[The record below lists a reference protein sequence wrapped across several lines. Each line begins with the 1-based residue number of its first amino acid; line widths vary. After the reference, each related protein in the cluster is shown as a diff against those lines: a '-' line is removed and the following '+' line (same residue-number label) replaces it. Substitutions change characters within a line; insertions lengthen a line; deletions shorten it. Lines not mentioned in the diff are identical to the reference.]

1 MKLLVL
7 DGNSI
12 INRAF
17 YGIKLLSTKEGVYT
31 NALYGFLNI
40 LGKLRDD
47 VAPDAAAVAFDLP
60 APTFRHKAYAD
71 YKAGRRPMPEELKQ
85 QMPVLKQMLD
95 LMGIKRLE
103 AEGFEA
109 DDILGTEAAACSAA
123 GNECFIA
130 TGDRDSLQLV
140 GGGVKVMLAG
150 TKAGRPETTVYDTDK
165 IDETYG
171 IAPRQLIEVKALM
184 GDHSDNIPGVPGIGE
199 KTALDLIKR
208 FGSVEKIYSSLD
220 TLDIKPGVR
229 LKLEN
234 GRESAAMSRE
244 LAIIRTDAPVTTDI
258 NELIPAPQ
266 DEAGLYKLLAKLE
279 FFKYIE
285 KTGLRPDG
293 GAGAGKTADAAAVSV
308 VAAESAD
315 ALKEKCLNDK
325 RADVCAVYSKDFVP
339 EAAAVRSNGGLYCA
353 LPDRTAGYN
362 GLLAALAGDE
372 SITLRTHDIKKL
384 WRSLLASGEKI
395 NRDPRTV
402 FDTMLAGYLL
412 NPLASSYEPQ
422 RLCAEL
428 GIAAPE
434 PDAGTLPAAAA
445 DSARDALAV
454 SVCADEMAR
463 RLRDNGQEKL
473 YYDIEL
479 PLAGVLAEMEHTGF
493 RVDADGIAAYGAQL
507 GEKLDAMQEQIY
519 GMAGYSFNINS
530 TKQLGEALFI
540 KLGLPAKKRT
550 KTGFSTNA
558 DVLESLRS
566 YHPIVGVILE
576 YRQLAKLKSTYTDG
590 LVKVIGPDGRI
601 HTSFTQTET
610 RTGRIS
616 SVEPNLQNIPVR
628 SEAGR
633 ELRRFF
639 IPADGCVLI
648 DADYSQI
655 ELRLLAH
662 IADDKAMIEAFNNGV
677 DIHTLTAS
685 QVFKM
690 PLDFVTPVMRSR
702 AKAVNFGIVYG
713 IGAYSLSQDIGVSVK
728 EADSYIKN
736 YLDTFSGVR
745 GYMEQ
750 IIKQAYDKGYVETLL
765 GRRRALPELAS
776 TNRNIRAFGE
786 RVARNTPIQGTAA
799 DVIKIAMIRVRDR
812 LAREGLRSRLIL
824 QVHDE
829 LIVEAPQDEVIT
841 ASQIVSEE
849 MENAMSLRVKLKAD
863 VHAGQS
869 WYDAKA

>member
-17 YGIKLLSTKEGVYT
+17 YGIKLLSTKDGTYT
-31 NALYGFLNI
+31 NAVYGFLNI
-40 LGKLRDD
+40 LGKLKDD
-47 VAPDAAAVAFDLP
+47 VAPDAVAVAFDLS

-71 YKAGRRPMPEELKQ
+71 YKAGRKPMPDELRQ
-85 QMPVLKQMLD
+85 QMPVLKRLLG

-109 DDILGTEAAACSAA
+109 DDILGTEARACTEA
-123 GNECFIA
+123 GNQCFIA

-140 GGGVKVMLAG
+140 GDGVSVLLAA
-150 TKAGRPETTVYDTDK
+150 TKGGRPDTTVYDTAK

-171 IAPRQLIEVKALM
+171 VSPRQLIEVKALM

-199 KTALDLIKR
+199 KTALDLIRR
-208 FGSVEKIYSSLD
+208 FGSVEKIYAGL
-220 TLDIKPGVR
+220 TQLDIKPGVR
-229 LKLEN
+229 LKLEK
-234 GRESAAMSRE
+234 GRDSAIMSRE
-244 LAIIRTDAPVTTDI
+244 LAIIHTDAPVPTDI
-258 NELIPAPQ
+258 DALMPAPA
-266 DEAGLYKLLAKLE
+266 DEAGLYALLAKLE

-285 KTGLRPDG
+285 KMGLRPDG
-293 GAGAGKTADAAAVSV
+293 ASAQSKGDSGTAAVTV
-308 VAAESAD
+308 VRD
-315 ALKEKCLNDK
+315 AQQLAKKCRDAG
-325 RADVCAVYSKDFVP
+325 RADFCAEYVPDGEP
-339 EAAAVRSNGGLYCA
+339 EAVSLCADGSLFTA
-353 LPDRTAGYN
+353 LPDTTEGYS
-362 GLLAALAGDE
+362 GLLLKLADDR
-372 SITLRTHDIKKL
+372 SLKLRTHDIKRL
-384 WRSLLASGEKI
+384 WRCLLASGF
-395 NRDPRTV
+395 NTQRDPRTV

-412 NPLASSYEPQ
+412 NPLASSYEPE
-422 RLCAEL
+422 RLCGEL
-428 GIAAPE
+428 GIGLPETAAE
-434 PDAGTLPAAAA
+434 GLPQEAAR
-445 DSARDALAV
+445 SARDALAV
-454 SVCADEMAR
+454 SLCADKMAQE
-463 RLRDNGQEKL
+463 LHENGQEKL

-479 PLAGVLAEMEHTGF
+479 PLARVLAEMEHTGF
-493 RVDADGIAAYGAQL
+493 RVDAAGIAGYGEKL
-507 GEKLDAMQEQIY
+507 GDKLDAMQEQIY
-519 GMAGYSFNINS
+519 GMAGYRFNINS

-540 KLGLPAKKRT
+540 KLGLPPKKRT

-558 DVLESLRS
+558 EVLESLRS
-566 YHPIVGVILE
+566 YHPIVDVLLE
-576 YRQLAKLKSTYTDG
+576 YRQLSKLKSTYTDG
-590 LVKVIGPDGRI
+590 LLKVIGQDGRI

-662 IADDKAMIEAFNNGV
+662 IADDKAMIEAFNSGV
-677 DIHTLTAS
+677 DIHALTAS

-690 PLDFVTPVMRSR
+690 PLDYVTPVMRSR

-728 EADSYIKN
+728 EADRYIKN
-736 YLDTFSGVR
+736 YLETFSGVR
-745 GYMEQ
+745 DYMEQ

-776 TNRNIRAFGE
+776 SNRNVRAFGE

-812 LAREGLRSRLIL
+812 LYREGLKARLIL

-841 ASQIVSEE
+841 ASRIVCEE
-849 MENAMSLRVKLKAD
+849 MENAMPLSVKLKAD
-863 VHAGQS
+863 VHAGPS